1 MRIKRVLIAGE
12 NEFCIDP
19 MPTRYRVPTHSV
31 DAMAQVCKSH
41 LWSYFCDQTIPAF
54 SGECVTKDSKIS
66 RPIIGLDDAFG
77 ARAKAL
83 RSLQQELAALFE
95 RSAYEEVI
103 PPLLERPEALNS
115 GAGRFLADQTLVFSD
130 PADAGLLAIRPDMT
144 PQIARIAASRLLDA
158 DELRLHYSGPVMLA
172 RPDARGGSRQPW
184 QTGVECLGVPGSAGD
199 IEVMHLAA
207 QSMLAAGFSQPVL
220 QVGHIGL
227 LKALVAGST
236 TPLDK
241 WTERLARRSPDD
253 LAELMS
259 GETLPEQVCEAL
271 LELASGLGDM
281 DWIERHVGNINS
293 DYDCAARELIELINE
308 VNERLKGEVNVHAD
322 AATMP
327 RFLYHSGI
335 LFAGFAGNVSQALL
349 YGGRYDAMMAAHGR
363 DMAATGFSCDLWT
376 WLDSK

>member
-1 MRIKRVLIAGE
+1 VIESSR
-12 NEFCIDP
+12 
-19 MPTRYRVPTHSV
+19 
-31 DAMAQVCKSH
+31 
-41 LWSYFCDQTIPAF
+41 
-54 SGECVTKDSKIS
+54 IS

-83 RSLQQELAALFE
+83 RGLQQKLAALFE
-95 RSAYEEVI
+95 HSDYEEVI
-103 PPLLERPEALNS
+103 PPLMERPEALNS

-130 PADAGLLAIRPDMT
+130 PAGAGLLAIRPDMT

-172 RPDARGGSRQPW
+172 RPDSRGGSRQPW

-207 QSMLAAGFSQPVL
+207 QSMLAAGFSRPVL
-220 QVGHIGL
+220 QVGHIGI

-241 WTERLARRSPDD
+241 WTEMLARRSPDD

-259 GETLPEQVCEAL
+259 AETLPEQVCEAL
-271 LELASGLGDM
+271 LELASGLGDI
-281 DWIERHVGNINS
+281 DWIQQYRGKIS
-293 DYDCAARELIELINE
+293 RDYDCAARELVDLIHE
-308 VNERLKGEVNVHAD
+308 VNKRLKGEVSVHAD
-322 AATMP
+322 AAVMP

-335 LFAGFAGNVSQALL
+335 LFAGYAGNVTQALL
-349 YGGRYDAMMAAHGR
+349 HGGRYDAMMAAHGR
-363 DMAATGFSCDLWT
+363 DMPATGFSCDLWA
-376 WLDSK
+376 WLDSAD